1 MTTNNS
7 STISINLSDE
17 EWKSLNES
25 SLNDTGSE
33 YAVDTSYTYS
43 PGATVGGTYTISS
56 DYTGTTNFDNSISFP
71 TSITFDNSTSSFAP
85 VYGNEIE
92 DNWPAEY
99 KIEKM
104 IEIYPAL
111 KLRYQKFIEIYNL
124 CKDDYKSRTDDD
136 IPF

>member
-1 MTTNNS
+1 MTTDNS
-7 STISINLSDE
+7 GTITINLNDDE
-17 EWKSLNES
+17 SG
-25 SLNDTGSE
+25 LNDTGSE
-33 YAVDTSYTYS
+33 YAINTSYTYS

-56 DYTGTTNFDNSISFP
+56 DYSDTTNFTSSFP
-71 TSITFDNSTSSFAP
+71 TSITLDSTTSTFAP
-85 VYGNEIE
+85 VYSNDIE

-111 KLRYQKFIEIYNL
+111 KLQYLKFIEIYNL
-124 CKDDYKSRTDDD
+124 CKDDYKSRTNDD

>member
-1 MTTNNS
+1 MTTDNS
-7 STISINLSDE
+7 GTITINLNDDE
-17 EWKSLNES
+17 SG
-25 SLNDTGSE
+25 LNDTGEE
-33 YAVDTSYTYS
+33 YAINTSYTYS

-56 DYTGTTNFDNSISFP
+56 DYSGATNFTSSFP
-71 TSITFDNSTSSFAP
+71 TSITLDSTTSTFAP
-85 VYGNEIE
+85 VYSNDIE

-111 KLRYQKFIEIYNL
+111 KLQYLKFIEIYNL
-124 CKDDYKSRTDDD
+124 CKDDYKSRTNDD